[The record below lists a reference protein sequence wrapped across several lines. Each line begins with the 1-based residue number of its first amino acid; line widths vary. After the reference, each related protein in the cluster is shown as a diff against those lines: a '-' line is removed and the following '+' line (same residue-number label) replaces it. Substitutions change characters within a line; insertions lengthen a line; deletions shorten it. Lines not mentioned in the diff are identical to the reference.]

1 VNCRGDSVG
10 DEDVRLFHEV
20 FPFDSPPRIAG
31 GRLSTYL
38 KPDSIRLTDTTL
50 RDGQQGWRNFTL
62 DECLRIYEV
71 LNELGGRGAIVST
84 ELFLYTPKDREVA
97 KRILEL
103 GYEYPKPLAWIR
115 SALEDLRLV
124 LDTRLD
130 GVVVLTSISDY
141 QIKFK
146 LGITRSKAFDKYL
159 MVIEEALKR
168 GIEVTATLE
177 DATRADL
184 STNIVP
190 FVNKLMK
197 LSSKYGL
204 PIRVKID
211 DTLGVGLP
219 FPEVPPPRGVP
230 SLIRAVIEE
239 CGVPN
244 EWVEFHGHNDLGL
257 AVANHLAAWVYGA
270 SLSNCTLLGIGE
282 RAGNCPLEVMLI
294 HYVGIRGND
303 GTANL
308 KAIPK
313 VASLMKSMGLK
324 IPEFYPLVG
333 ENAFKTKA
341 GINIDGL
348 LKNPEVYLPFN
359 PEEVLGVPYTV
370 AITPYSGR
378 VAVALWINAHIGRLV
393 SGNGFRVSKDDP
405 RVKAV
410 YWEIIRL
417 FEKKQR
423 KEPLTDEEMLK
434 IVRKYFP
441 LKETQVIK

>member
-1 VNCRGDSVG
+1 MSD
-10 DEDVRLFHEV
+10 DEVRLFHNV
-20 FPFDSPPRIAG
+20 FPFTSPPRIVVG
-31 GRLSTYL
+31 GKLSEYL
-38 KPDSIRLTDTTL
+38 KPDTIRLTDTTL
-50 RDGQQGWRNFTL
+50 RDGQQGWRNFTV

-71 LNELGGRGAIVST
+71 LHELGGKGAIVST

-97 KRILEL
+97 KRIMDL
-103 GYEYPKPLAWIR
+103 GYEYPRPIAWIR

-124 LDTRLD
+124 LETRID
-130 GVVVLTSISDY
+130 QIVVLTSISDY

-184 STNIVP
+184 SKNILP
-190 FVNKLMK
+190 FVSKLMR

-204 PIRVKID
+204 PVRVKID

-219 FPEVPPPRGVP
+219 YPEIPPPRGIP
-230 SLIRAVIEE
+230 ALIRAVINE
-239 CGVPN
+239 GVPN
-244 EWVEFHGHNDLGL
+244 EYIEFHGHNDLGL
-257 AVANHLAAWVYGA
+257 AVANHLAAWLYGA

-294 HYVGIRGND
+294 HYVGIRGDD

-313 VASLMKSMGLK
+313 VASLMRSMGLK

-359 PEEVLGVPYTV
+359 PEEVLGTPYTV

-378 VAVALWINAHIGRLV
+378 AAVALWINAHV
-393 SGNGFRVSKDDP
+393 SKYLGGNGFKVSKDDP
-405 RVKAV
+405 RVKAIH
-410 YWEIIRL
+410 WEIIRL

-423 KEPLTDEEMLK
+423 REPLTDEEMFRL
-434 IVRKYFP
+434 VRKYFSI
-441 LKETQVIK
+441 KEMQQMK